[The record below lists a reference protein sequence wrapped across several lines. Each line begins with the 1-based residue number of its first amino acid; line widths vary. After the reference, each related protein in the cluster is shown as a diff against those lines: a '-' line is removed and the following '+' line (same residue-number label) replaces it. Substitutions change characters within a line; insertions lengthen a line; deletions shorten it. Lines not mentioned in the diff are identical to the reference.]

1 MPGLPSAVPGL
12 SPPATAAKPP
22 VDGQGRA
29 PPRVIPVIHSL
40 YIYIDLLYKYHEEE
54 GIRRAHGGT
63 ITRLLACLRSP
74 IMALPEIMAATLPAE
89 AES

>member
-12 SPPATAAKPP
+12 SPPTIVAKPP
-22 VDGQGRA
+22 VVGQQAA
-29 PPRVIPVIHSL
+29 PTRVIPVIHSL
-40 YIYIDLLYKYHEEE
+40 YIYIDHLSKYHEEE
-54 GIRRAHGGT
+54 GIRKARGGT